1 MKTKD
6 LRIAEV
12 RYFDTFQNGILV
24 PLQEAY
30 TFLQIIGDKYVNVFS
45 EKEYPVYERMPYSNI
60 TKDGWEFGTK
70 IQLVSGECQ
79 DGLCYVVERTPVQDV
94 LRVENISI
102 KELEEVILK
111 SNVFFIDRIDLL
123 KKQKNY
129 FFNKQYREDKKK
141 MKSFQQYLDSCT
153 KGVQYHK

>member
-1 MKTKD
+1 
-6 LRIAEV
+6 
-12 RYFDTFQNGILV
+12 
-24 PLQEAY
+24 
-30 TFLQIIGDKYVNVFS
+30 
-45 EKEYPVYERMPYSNI
+45 MPYSNI

-153 KGVQYHK
+153 KGVQYCK